1 MNYDLT
7 LMKRWYCISA
17 LCLLAVAAMAGD
29 LKWQTHFS
37 YNNVE
42 QIALYSDE
50 VYALA
55 NGKIFSVNQATE
67 QLTMYNNQS
76 GLHGTEIAQVV
87 ADSARNQLLII
98 YLDGK
103 VDVLYNGTM
112 HYVSDLYS
120 KKMTSS
126 KRCNNVTI
134 AGDLA
139 YLSMDFG
146 ILTFDLNR
154 HEFPNTFYIGAEAS
168 EVIVQ
173 DVLLSGDSIH
183 AKTAAGVYS
192 ASLADN
198 IVDFRYWKLT
208 NAKHLTFDTKKG
220 KEYVDKWGGV
230 WKAAGEKGVTC
241 KFVTGVEHNYL
252 PQGPIVNTPYSMC
265 CNAGRL
271 YVVPGGRWFNQDLK
285 QGHVMIYDND
295 DWVNITNSYIQGK
308 TGKKALD
315 FVSVAVDPNDSE
327 HFYVASYG
335 TGLYEFYSDT
345 LVNRYT
351 PHNSILGS
359 AAPTSPDTYTRV
371 DNLAFDAD
379 GRLWCVVAGGIDTSL
394 VAFMPNNTQ
403 RGVNLYTEIGKFSL
417 NTPGGLV
424 IDRMQPNRKWLLAC
438 RKDPALALLDDAG
451 TPFDMSDDV
460 SKVQSQFYDQ
470 DAQVIAPEF
479 FYTMAQAPN
488 GDIWVGS
495 SVGPIILPH
504 ETDFIET
511 TSCERMRITMPDG
524 SNFLDLERVNAFEWD
539 DKGYVWIGTQTSGV
553 FVVDAEKQKILS
565 CYTSDNTV
573 MPSNMVMSLAFDDLS
588 KKMYIGTSM
597 GLVSVD
603 LSDDSNT
610 ATDEPIEEE
619 ETYGSMYQWRS
630 HAAFTSMDELVVL
643 GDEVYTRS
651 GQSLFSVEKES
662 GLINYHTRLTG
673 LNGSRIDHIA
683 HNTALNK
690 LLITYQ
696 DGQLDIL
703 DAAGDVQNISD
714 LYLKQMSLSKVVN
727 DICMYQNK
735 AYLAMS
741 FGVLVI
747 DMQKL
752 EIEDTY
758 YIGMNSTEVNVEYI
772 TISNGKIYAASQTG
786 LYVAD
791 LTDNLVDY
799 NFWIKQSLPGSK
811 ALQSMR
817 AHNNKVYLV
826 RNKVLYSLQDNQ
838 WQTFSTEYP
847 VRRLEK
853 TENHLYIMPENVYG
867 VLEMQDDG
875 KVTMTHTYGY
885 VNDVVED
892 GNTLWFATRDDGVV
906 KYANELHSPYF
917 PDGPSSNYSYRL
929 RFFGD
934 KLYMLPGGRWAN
946 QYKRLGEVMM
956 YENGEWNNIKNG
968 TLVENAGMPIYD
980 IMNVA
985 QDPQDANHY
994 FLTTYGTG
1002 VLEMRA
1008 DSLVNLYLPHNSTL
1022 KSAVSSNPENYTRT
1036 DGAIYDEQGNLW
1048 LLNMGITDGNIQIL
1062 SPDGK
1067 WSAFDVVN
1075 SAGPVTLHTAGEIMI
1090 DRRNPQWKWIPL
1102 LRYNTGLILLQDNG
1116 TPSNPSDDKVTYRK
1130 EWMDQK
1136 GHLIAPEQIHSLA
1149 QDHNNT
1155 IWVGTSKGLFIIPS
1169 TVDYATS
1176 NACERIIIPR
1186 NDGTG
1191 LGDYLLDN
1199 EQVNAIAIDGANRIW
1214 IGTAT
1219 SGIYLMGFTEST
1231 LDVDYTLETIAH
1243 FTTENSLLPSDD
1255 ILSIAIQESTGEVF
1269 IGTGSGLVSYMSD
1282 AIEPEDNFS
1291 SLYAY
1296 PNPVYPN
1303 YKGSVVI
1310 KGLMADTEVRIVD
1323 PAGNVVKTLMGNGG
1337 EVVWDITNTQGQR
1350 VASGVYTAL
1359 CNTISGVGH
1368 GAVKILII
1376 N

>member
-1 MNYDLT
+1 M
-7 LMKRWYCISA
+7 
-17 LCLLAVAAMAGD
+17 VFAGEM
-29 LKWQTHFS
+29 KWQTHFA

-42 QIALYSDE
+42 QIALYGDE

-55 NGKIFSVNQATE
+55 NGKIFSINQMTE
-67 QLTMYNNQS
+67 HITLYNNQS
-76 GLHGTEIAQVV
+76 GLYGMEIVQLM
-87 ADSARNQLLII
+87 ADTARNQMLIV
-98 YLDGK
+98 YADGK
-103 VDVLYNGTM
+103 MDVLCKGTM
-112 HYVSDLYS
+112 HYISDLYS

-154 HEFPNTFYIGAEAS
+154 YEFPNTFYIGAEAS
-168 EVIVQ
+168 
-173 DVLLSGDSIH
+173 DVRVLDVVLVGDSIH

-192 ASLADN
+192 ACLKDN
-198 IVDFRYWKLT
+198 IVDFRYW
-208 NAKHLTFDTKKG
+208 HLSKGSHVVFDAKKG
-220 KEYVDKWGGV
+220 KEYVNELGDVWTAVGTQGV
-230 WKAAGEKGVTC
+230 RC
-241 KFVTGVEHNYL
+241 QFVTGIEHTYL
-252 PQGPIVNTPYSMC
+252 PSGPLVNTPYHMTC
-265 CNAGRL
+265 ANGRL
-271 YVVPGGRWFNQDLK
+271 FVVPGGRWVNQEGK
-285 QGHVMIYDND
+285 PGHVMMYDNEE
-295 DWVNITNSYIQGK
+295 WVNITSSYIQGK

-315 FVSVAVDPNDSE
+315 FVHIAIDPKDSE
-327 HFYVASYG
+327 HYFVASYG
-335 TGLYEFYSDT
+335 TGVYEFYNDT
-345 LVNRYT
+345 LVNHYT

-359 AAPTSPDTYTRV
+359 AAPTAPDTYTRV
-371 DNLAFDAD
+371 DNLAFDVD

-394 VAFMPNNTQ
+394 VAFMPDHTQ
-403 RGVNLYTEIGKFSL
+403 RGVNLYVESGKFSL
-417 NTPGGLV
+417 STPGGLV
-424 IDRMQPNRKWLLAC
+424 IDRTQPNRKWLLGC
-438 RKDPALALLDDAG
+438 RMAPALALLDDGG
-451 TPFDMSDDV
+451 TPFDASDDR

-470 DAQVIAPEF
+470 DQNVIVPEF

-495 SVGPIILPH
+495 SIGPLILPH
-504 ETDFIET
+504 DVDFMETNQ
-511 TSCERMRITMPDG
+511 CVRLRITMPDG

-539 DKGYVWIGTQTSGV
+539 DSEYIWIGTQTSGV
-553 FVVDAEKQKILS
+553 YVVDTEKQEIVA
-565 CYTSDNTV
+565 CYTSNNTV
-573 MPSNMVMSLAFDDLS
+573 MPSNTVISLAFDELS
-588 KKMYIGTSM
+588 KKMYVGTAM
-597 GLVSVD
+597 GLVSVE
-603 LSDDSNT
+603 LSGDSET
-610 ATDEPIEEE
+610 ATDGPNKEDI
-619 ETYGSMYQWRS
+619 TYGNMYQWRS
-630 HAAFTSMDELVVL
+630 HAAFTSMDELAVL

-673 LNGSRIDHIA
+673 LNGARIDHIA
-683 HNTALNK
+683 HNTTLNK

-696 DGQLDIL
+696 DGQLDIM

-727 DICMYQNK
+727 DICMYQDK

-741 FGVLVI
+741 FGILVI

-772 TISNGKIYAASQTG
+772 TIHDGKIYAASQTG

-799 NFWIKQSLPGSK
+799 NFWNKQSLPGSK
-811 ALQSMR
+811 ALQGLR
-817 AHNNKVYLV
+817 AHDGKVYLV
-826 RNKVLYSLQDNQ
+826 RNMLLYALQDNQ
-838 WQTFSTEYP
+838 WQTYPTEYP
-847 VRRLEK
+847 IRRLTK
-853 TENHLYIMPENVYG
+853 TEHHLYLMPENVYG
-867 VLEMQDDG
+867 VLEVQDDG
-875 KVTMTHTYGY
+875 KVAMTNTYGY
-885 VNDVVED
+885 VNDVAED

-906 KYANELHSPYF
+906 KYANDLHSPYF

-968 TLVENAGMPIYD
+968 ELVKSAGMPIYD

-985 QDPQDANHY
+985 QDPLDANHY
-994 FLTTYGTG
+994 FLTTFGSG
-1002 VLEMRA
+1002 VIEMRG
-1008 DSLVNLYLPHNSTL
+1008 DSVETIYLPDNSTL
-1022 KSAVSSNPENYTRT
+1022 KSAVPTNPTSYTRT
-1036 DGAIYDEQGNLW
+1036 DGAMYDEQGNLW
-1048 LLNMGITDGNIQIL
+1048 ILNMGITDGNIQIL
-1062 SPDGK
+1062 SPDGRWTAYDLLHK
-1067 WSAFDVVN
+1067 
-1075 SAGPVTLHTAGEIMI
+1075 GLPVTLHTAGEIMV
-1090 DRRNPQWKWIPL
+1090 DQRNPQWKWIPL

-1116 TPSNPSDDKVTYRK
+1116 TPTNPSDDKSVYRQ
-1130 EWMDQK
+1130 EWMDQN
-1136 GHLIAPEQIHSLA
+1136 GHLIAPEQIHCLA
-1149 QDHNNT
+1149 QDQNNT
-1155 IWVGTSKGLFIIPS
+1155 IWVGTSKGLFIIPDK
-1169 TVDYATS
+1169 VDYMAS

-1186 NDGTG
+1186 NDGTN
-1191 LGDYLLDN
+1191 LGDYLLEN
-1199 EQVNAIAIDGANRIW
+1199 EQINAIAVDGANRIW
-1214 IGTAT
+1214 IGTAA
-1219 SGIYLMGFTEST
+1219 SGLYLMGFTEPTADMNST
-1231 LDVDYTLETIAH
+1231 LEMISH
-1243 FTTENSLLPSDD
+1243 FTTENSLLPSND
-1255 ILSIAIQESTGEVF
+1255 ILAIALQESTGEVF

-1282 AIEPEDNFS
+1282 AVEPEEDFS

-1323 PAGNVVKTLMGNGG
+1323 AAGNLVKKLVGNGG
-1337 EVVWDITNTQGQR
+1337 EVVWDMTNAQGQR

-1359 CNTISGVGH
+1359 CNTQSGNGH
-1368 GAVKILII
+1368 GAVKVLIM

>member
-1 MNYDLT
+1 M
-7 LMKRWYCISA
+7 
-17 LCLLAVAAMAGD
+17 VACMVFADEM
-29 LKWQTHFS
+29 KWQTHFA

-42 QIALYSDE
+42 QIALYGDE

-55 NGKIFSVNQATE
+55 NGKIFSINQMTE
-67 QLTMYNNQS
+67 HITLYNNQS
-76 GLHGTEIAQVV
+76 GLHGMEIVQLMT
-87 ADSARNQLLII
+87 DTARNQMLIV
-98 YLDGK
+98 YADGK
-103 VDVLYNGTM
+103 IDVLCKGTM
-112 HYVSDLYS
+112 HYISDLYS

-154 HEFPNTFYIGAEAS
+154 YEFPNTFYIGAEAS
-168 EVIVQ
+168 
-173 DVLLSGDSIH
+173 DVRVLDVVLVGDSIH
-183 AKTAAGVYS
+183 AKTAEGVYS
-192 ASLADN
+192 ACLADN
-198 IVDFRYWKLT
+198 IVDFRYW
-208 NAKHLTFDTKKG
+208 HLSKGSHVVFDAKKG
-220 KEYVDKWGGV
+220 KEYVNKLGDV
-230 WKAAGEKGVTC
+230 WKAVGDQGVRC
-241 KFVTGVEHNYL
+241 QFATGIEHSYL
-252 PQGPIVNTPYSMC
+252 PSGPLVNTPYHMTC
-265 CNAGRL
+265 ANGRL
-271 YVVPGGRWFNQDLK
+271 FVVPGGRWVNQEGK
-285 QGHVMIYDND
+285 PGHVMMYDND
-295 DWVNITNSYIQGK
+295 EWVNITSSYIQGK

-315 FVSVAVDPNDSE
+315 FVHIAVDPKDSE
-327 HFYVASYG
+327 HYFVASYG
-335 TGLYEFYSDT
+335 TGLYEFYNDT

-359 AAPTSPDTYTRV
+359 AAPTAPETYTRV

-394 VAFMPNNTQ
+394 VAFMPDNTQ
-403 RGVNLYTEIGKFSL
+403 RGVNLYTESGKFSL
-417 NTPGGLV
+417 STPGGLV
-424 IDRMQPNRKWLLAC
+424 IDNKHPNRKWLLAC
-438 RKDPALALLDDAG
+438 RMDPAVALLDDGG
-451 TPFDMSDDV
+451 TPFDASDDR

-470 DAQVIAPEF
+470 DQNVIVPEF

-495 SVGPIILPH
+495 SIGPLILPH
-504 ETDFIET
+504 DVDFMETNQ
-511 TSCERMRITMPDG
+511 CVRLRITMPDG

-539 DKGYVWIGTQTSGV
+539 DSEYIWIGTQTSGV
-553 FVVDAEKQKILS
+553 YVVDTEKQEIVA
-565 CYTSDNTV
+565 CYTSNNTV
-573 MPSNMVMSLAFDDLS
+573 MPSNTVISLAFDELS
-588 KKMYIGTSM
+588 KKMYVGTSM
-597 GLVSVD
+597 GLVSVE
-603 LSDDSNT
+603 LSGDSET
-610 ATDEPIEEE
+610 ATDGPNKEDI
-619 ETYGSMYQWRS
+619 TYGNMYQWRS
-630 HAAFTSMDELVVL
+630 HAAFTSMDELAVL

-673 LNGSRIDHIA
+673 LNGARIDHIA
-683 HNTALNK
+683 HNTTLNK

-696 DGQLDIL
+696 DGQLDIM

-727 DICMYQNK
+727 DICMYQDK

-741 FGVLVI
+741 FGILVV

-772 TISNGKIYAASQTG
+772 TIHDGKIYAVSQTG

-799 NFWIKQSLPGSK
+799 NFWNKQSLPGSK
-811 ALQSMR
+811 ALQGLR
-817 AHNNKVYLV
+817 AHNGKVYLV
-826 RNKVLYSLQDNQ
+826 RNMLLYALQDNQ
-838 WQTFSTEYP
+838 WQSCPTEYP
-847 VRRLEK
+847 IRRLTK
-853 TENHLYIMPENVYG
+853 TEHHLYLMPENVYG
-867 VLEMQDDG
+867 VLEVQDDG
-875 KVTMTHTYGY
+875 KVAMTHTYGY
-885 VNDVVED
+885 VNDVAED

-906 KYANELHSPYF
+906 KYANDLHSPYF

-968 TLVENAGMPIYD
+968 TLVESAGMPIYD

-985 QDPQDANHY
+985 QDPLDANHY
-994 FLTTYGTG
+994 FLTTFGSG
-1002 VLEMRA
+1002 VIEMRG
-1008 DSLVNLYLPHNSTL
+1008 DSVETIYLPDNSTL
-1022 KSAVSSNPENYTRT
+1022 KSAVPTNPTSYTRT
-1036 DGAIYDEQGNLW
+1036 DGAMYDEQGNLW
-1048 LLNMGITDGNIQIL
+1048 MLNMGITDGNIQIL
-1062 SPDGK
+1062 SPDGRWTAYDLLYK
-1067 WSAFDVVN
+1067 
-1075 SAGPVTLHTAGEIMI
+1075 GLPVTLHTAGEIMV
-1090 DRRNPQWKWIPL
+1090 DRRNSQWKWIPL
-1102 LRYNTGLILLQDNG
+1102 LRYNTGLILMQDNG
-1116 TPSNPSDDKVTYRK
+1116 TPTNPSDDKSVYRQ
-1130 EWMDQK
+1130 EWMDQN
-1136 GHLIAPEQIHSLA
+1136 GHLIAPEQIHCLA
-1149 QDHNNT
+1149 QDQNNT
-1155 IWVGTSKGLFIIPS
+1155 IWVGTSKGLFIIPDK
-1169 TVDYATS
+1169 VDYMAS

-1186 NDGTG
+1186 NDGTN
-1191 LGDYLLDN
+1191 LGDYLLEN
-1199 EQVNAIAIDGANRIW
+1199 EQINAIAIDGANRIW
-1214 IGTAT
+1214 IGTAA
-1219 SGIYLMGFTEST
+1219 SGLYLMGFTEPTADMNST
-1231 LDVDYTLETIAH
+1231 LEMISH
-1243 FTTENSLLPSDD
+1243 FTTENSLLPSND
-1255 ILSIAIQESTGEVF
+1255 ILAIALQESTGEVF

-1282 AIEPEDNFS
+1282 AVEPEEDFS

-1323 PAGNVVKTLMGNGG
+1323 AAGNLVKKLVGNGG
-1337 EVVWDITNTQGQR
+1337 EVVWDMTNAQGQR

-1359 CNTISGVGH
+1359 CNTQSGNGH
-1368 GAVKILII
+1368 GAVKVLIM

>member
-1 MNYDLT
+1 M
-7 LMKRWYCISA
+7 
-17 LCLLAVAAMAGD
+17 VACMVFAGEM
-29 LKWQTHFS
+29 KWQTHFA

-42 QIALYSDE
+42 QIALYGDE

-55 NGKIFSVNQATE
+55 NGKIFSINQMTE
-67 QLTMYNNQS
+67 HITLYNNQS
-76 GLHGTEIAQVV
+76 GLHGMEIVQLMT
-87 ADSARNQLLII
+87 DTARNQMLIV
-98 YLDGK
+98 YADGK
-103 VDVLYNGTM
+103 IDVLCKGTM
-112 HYVSDLYS
+112 HYISDLYS

-154 HEFPNTFYIGAEAS
+154 YEFPNTFYIGAEAS
-168 EVIVQ
+168 
-173 DVLLSGDSIH
+173 DVRVLDVVLMGDSIH

-192 ASLADN
+192 ACLADN
-198 IVDFRYWKLT
+198 IVDFRYW
-208 NAKHLTFDTKKG
+208 HLSKGSHVVFDAKKG
-220 KEYVDKWGGV
+220 KEYVNKLGDV
-230 WKAAGEKGVTC
+230 WKAVGDQGVRC
-241 KFVTGVEHNYL
+241 QFATGIEHSYL
-252 PQGPIVNTPYSMC
+252 PSGPLVNTPYHMTC
-265 CNAGRL
+265 ANGRL
-271 YVVPGGRWFNQDLK
+271 FVVPGGRWVNQEGK
-285 QGHVMIYDND
+285 PGHVMMYDND
-295 DWVNITNSYIQGK
+295 EWVNITSSYIQGK

-315 FVSVAVDPNDSE
+315 FVHIAIDPKDSE
-327 HFYVASYG
+327 HYFVASYG
-335 TGLYEFYSDT
+335 TGLYEFYNDT

-359 AAPTSPDTYTRV
+359 AAPTAPETYTRV

-394 VAFMPNNTQ
+394 VAFMPDNTQ
-403 RGVNLYTEIGKFSL
+403 RGVNLYTESGKFSL
-417 NTPGGLV
+417 STPGGLV
-424 IDRMQPNRKWLLAC
+424 IDNKHPNRKWLLGC
-438 RKDPALALLDDAG
+438 RMDPALALLDDGG
-451 TPFDMSDDV
+451 TPFDASDDR
-460 SKVQSQFYDQ
+460 SKVQSQLYDQ
-470 DAQVIAPEF
+470 DQNVIVPEF

-495 SVGPIILPH
+495 SIGPLILPH
-504 ETDFIET
+504 DVDFMETNQ
-511 TSCERMRITMPDG
+511 CVRLRITMPDG

-539 DKGYVWIGTQTSGV
+539 DSEYIWIGTQTSGV
-553 FVVDAEKQKILS
+553 YVVDTEKQEIVA
-565 CYTSDNTV
+565 CYTSNNTV
-573 MPSNMVMSLAFDDLS
+573 MPSNTVISLAFDELS
-588 KKMYIGTSM
+588 KKMYVGTSM
-597 GLVSVD
+597 GLVSVE
-603 LSDDSNT
+603 LSGDSET
-610 ATDEPIEEE
+610 ATDGPNKEDI
-619 ETYGSMYQWRS
+619 TYGNMYQWRS
-630 HAAFTSMDELVVL
+630 HAAFTSMDELAVL

-673 LNGSRIDHIA
+673 LNGARIDHIA
-683 HNTALNK
+683 HNTTLNK

-696 DGQLDIL
+696 DGQLDIM

-727 DICMYQNK
+727 DICMYQDK

-741 FGVLVI
+741 FGILVV

-772 TISNGKIYAASQTG
+772 TIHDGKIYAVSQTG

-799 NFWIKQSLPGSK
+799 NFWNKQSLPGSK
-811 ALQSMR
+811 ALQGLR
-817 AHNNKVYLV
+817 AHNGKVYLV
-826 RNKVLYSLQDNQ
+826 RNMLLYALQDNQ
-838 WQTFSTEYP
+838 WQSCPTEYP
-847 VRRLEK
+847 IRRLTK
-853 TENHLYIMPENVYG
+853 TEHHLYLMPENVYG
-867 VLEMQDDG
+867 VLEVQDDG
-875 KVTMTHTYGY
+875 KVAMTNTYGY
-885 VNDVVED
+885 VNDVAED

-906 KYANELHSPYF
+906 KYANDLHSPYF

-968 TLVENAGMPIYD
+968 TLVESAGMPIYD

-985 QDPQDANHY
+985 QDPLDANHY
-994 FLTTYGTG
+994 FLTTFGSG
-1002 VLEMRA
+1002 VIEMRG
-1008 DSLVNLYLPHNSTL
+1008 DSVETIYLPDNSTL
-1022 KSAVSSNPENYTRT
+1022 KSAVPTNPTSYTRT
-1036 DGAIYDEQGNLW
+1036 DGAMYDEQGNLW
-1048 LLNMGITDGNIQIL
+1048 MLNMGITDGNIQIL
-1062 SPDGK
+1062 SPDGTWTAYDLLHK
-1067 WSAFDVVN
+1067 
-1075 SAGPVTLHTAGEIMI
+1075 GLPVTLHTAGEIMV

-1102 LRYNTGLILLQDNG
+1102 LRYNTGLVFMQDNG
-1116 TPSNPSDDKVTYRK
+1116 TPTNPSDDKSVYRQ
-1130 EWMDQK
+1130 EWMDQN
-1136 GHLIAPEQIHSLA
+1136 GHLIAPEQIHCLA
-1149 QDHNNT
+1149 QDQNNT
-1155 IWVGTSKGLFIIPS
+1155 IWVGTSKGLFIIPDK
-1169 TVDYATS
+1169 VDYMAS

-1186 NDGTG
+1186 NDGTN
-1191 LGDYLLDN
+1191 LGDYLLEN
-1199 EQVNAIAIDGANRIW
+1199 EQINAIAIDGANRIW
-1214 IGTAT
+1214 IGTAA
-1219 SGIYLMGFTEST
+1219 SGLYLMGFTEPTADMNST
-1231 LDVDYTLETIAH
+1231 LEMISH
-1243 FTTENSLLPSDD
+1243 FTTENSLLPSND
-1255 ILSIAIQESTGEVF
+1255 ILAIALQESTGEVF

-1282 AIEPEDNFS
+1282 AVEPEEDFS

-1323 PAGNVVKTLMGNGG
+1323 AAGNLVKKLVGNGG
-1337 EVVWDITNTQGQR
+1337 EVVWDMTNAQGQR

-1359 CNTISGVGH
+1359 CNTQSGNGH
-1368 GAVKILII
+1368 GAVKVLIM

>member
-1 MNYDLT
+1 M
-7 LMKRWYCISA
+7 
-17 LCLLAVAAMAGD
+17 VACMVFAGEM
-29 LKWQTHFS
+29 KWQTHFA

-42 QIALYSDE
+42 QIALYGDE

-55 NGKIFSVNQATE
+55 NGKIFSINQMTE
-67 QLTMYNNQS
+67 HVTLYNNQS
-76 GLHGTEIAQVV
+76 GLHGMEIVQLM
-87 ADSARNQLLII
+87 ADTARNQMLIV
-98 YLDGK
+98 YADGK
-103 VDVLYNGTM
+103 IDVLCKGTM
-112 HYVSDLYS
+112 YYISDLYS

-154 HEFPNTFYIGAEAS
+154 YEFPNTFYIGAEAS
-168 EVIVQ
+168 
-173 DVLLSGDSIH
+173 DVRVLDVVLMGDSIH

-192 ASLADN
+192 ACLADN
-198 IVDFRYWKLT
+198 IVDFRYW
-208 NAKHLTFDTKKG
+208 HLSKGTHVVFDTKKG
-220 KEYVDKWGGV
+220 KEYVNKLGDVWTAVGTQGV
-230 WKAAGEKGVTC
+230 RCQFA
-241 KFVTGVEHNYL
+241 TGIEHSYL
-252 PQGPIVNTPYSMC
+252 PSGPLVNTPYHMTC
-265 CNAGRL
+265 ANGRL
-271 YVVPGGRWFNQDLK
+271 FVVPGGRWVNQEGK
-285 QGHVMIYDND
+285 PGHVMMYDND
-295 DWVNITNSYIQGK
+295 EWTNITSSYIQGK

-315 FVSVAVDPNDSE
+315 FVHTAVDPKDSE
-327 HFYVASYG
+327 HYFVASYG
-335 TGLYEFYSDT
+335 TGLYEFYNDT

-359 AAPTSPDTYTRV
+359 AAPTAPDTYTRV

-403 RGVNLYTEIGKFSL
+403 RGVNLYTESGKFSL
-417 NTPGGLV
+417 STPGGLV
-424 IDRMQPNRKWLLAC
+424 IDRTQPNRKWLLGC
-438 RKDPALALLDDAG
+438 RMDPALALLDDGG
-451 TPFDMSDDV
+451 TPFDMSDDR

-470 DAQVIAPEF
+470 DQNVIVPEF

-495 SVGPIILPH
+495 SIGPLILPH
-504 ETDFIET
+504 DVDFMETNQ
-511 TSCERMRITMPDG
+511 CVRLRITMPDG

-539 DKGYVWIGTQTSGV
+539 DSEYIWIGTQTSGV
-553 FVVDAEKQKILS
+553 YVVDTEKQEIVA
-565 CYTSDNTV
+565 CYTSNNTV
-573 MPSNMVMSLAFDDLS
+573 MPSNTVISLAFDELS
-588 KKMYIGTSM
+588 KKMYVGTAM
-597 GLVSVD
+597 GLVSVE
-603 LSDDSNT
+603 LSGDSET
-610 ATDEPIEEE
+610 ATDGPNKEEI
-619 ETYGSMYQWRS
+619 TYGNMYQWRS
-630 HAAFTSMDELVVL
+630 HAAFTSMDELAVL

-673 LNGSRIDHIA
+673 LNGARIDHIA
-683 HNTALNK
+683 HNTTLNK

-696 DGQLDIL
+696 DGQLDVM

-727 DICMYQNK
+727 DICMYQDK

-741 FGVLVI
+741 FGILVI

-772 TISNGKIYAASQTG
+772 TIHDGKIYAASQTG

-799 NFWIKQSLPGSK
+799 NFWNKQSLPGSK
-811 ALQSMR
+811 ALQGLR
-817 AHNNKVYLV
+817 AHNGTVYLL
-826 RNKVLYSLQDNQ
+826 RNMLLYALQDNQ
-838 WQTFSTEYP
+838 WQTCPTEYP
-847 VRRLEK
+847 IRRLTK
-853 TENHLYIMPENVYG
+853 TEHHLYLMPENVYG
-867 VLEMQDDG
+867 VLEVQDDG
-875 KVTMTHTYGY
+875 KVAMTNTYGY
-885 VNDVVED
+885 VNDVAED

-906 KYANELHSPYF
+906 KYANDLHSPYF

-968 TLVENAGMPIYD
+968 TLVESAGMPIYD

-985 QDPQDANHY
+985 QDPLDANHY
-994 FLTTYGTG
+994 FLTTFGSG
-1002 VLEMRA
+1002 VIEMRG
-1008 DSLVNLYLPHNSTL
+1008 DSVETIYLPDNSTL
-1022 KSAVSSNPENYTRT
+1022 KSAVPTNPTSYTRT
-1036 DGAIYDEQGNLW
+1036 DGAMYDEQGNLW
-1048 LLNMGITDGNIQIL
+1048 ILNMGITDGNIQIL
-1062 SPDGK
+1062 SPDGRWTAYDLLYK
-1067 WSAFDVVN
+1067 
-1075 SAGPVTLHTAGEIMI
+1075 GLPVTLHTAGEMMV
-1090 DRRNPQWKWIPL
+1090 DQRNPQWKWIPL

-1116 TPSNPSDDKVTYRK
+1116 TPTNPSDDKSVYRQ
-1130 EWMDQK
+1130 EWMDQN
-1136 GHLIAPEQIHSLA
+1136 GHLIAPEQIHCLA
-1149 QDHNNT
+1149 QDQNNT
-1155 IWVGTSKGLFIIPS
+1155 IWVGTSKGLFIIPDK
-1169 TVDYATS
+1169 VDYMVS

-1186 NDGTG
+1186 NDGTN
-1191 LGDYLLDN
+1191 LGDYLLEN
-1199 EQVNAIAIDGANRIW
+1199 EQINAIAIDGANRIW
-1214 IGTAT
+1214 IGTAA
-1219 SGIYLMGFTEST
+1219 SGLYLMGFTEPTADMNST
-1231 LDVDYTLETIAH
+1231 LEMISH
-1243 FTTENSLLPSDD
+1243 FTTENSLLPSND
-1255 ILSIAIQESTGEVF
+1255 ILAIALQESTGEVF

-1282 AIEPEDNFS
+1282 AVEPEEDFS

-1323 PAGNVVKTLMGNGG
+1323 AAGNLVKKLMGNGG
-1337 EVVWDITNTQGQR
+1337 EVVWDMTNAQGQR

-1359 CNTISGVGH
+1359 CNTQSGNGH
-1368 GAVKILII
+1368 GAVKVLIM

>member
-1 MNYDLT
+1 M
-7 LMKRWYCISA
+7 
-17 LCLLAVAAMAGD
+17 VFAGEM
-29 LKWQTHFS
+29 KWQTHFA

-42 QIALYSDE
+42 QIALYGDE

-55 NGKIFSVNQATE
+55 NGKIFSINQMTE
-67 QLTMYNNQS
+67 HITLYNNQS
-76 GLHGTEIAQVV
+76 GLHGMEIVQLMT
-87 ADSARNQLLII
+87 DTARNQMLIV
-98 YLDGK
+98 YADGK
-103 VDVLYNGTM
+103 IDVLCKGTM
-112 HYVSDLYS
+112 HYISDLYS

-154 HEFPNTFYIGAEAS
+154 YEFPNTFYIGTEAS
-168 EVIVQ
+168 
-173 DVLLSGDSIH
+173 DVRVLDVVLMGDSIH

-192 ASLADN
+192 ACLKDN
-198 IVDFRYWKLT
+198 IVDFRYW
-208 NAKHLTFDTKKG
+208 HLSKGSHVVFDTNKG
-220 KEYVDKWGGV
+220 KEYVNKLGDVWTAVGTQGV
-230 WKAAGEKGVTC
+230 RC
-241 KFVTGVEHNYL
+241 QFVTGIEHTYL
-252 PQGPIVNTPYSMC
+252 PSGPLVNTPYHMTC
-265 CNAGRL
+265 ANGRL
-271 YVVPGGRWFNQDLK
+271 FVVPGGRWVNQEGK
-285 QGHVMIYDND
+285 PGHVMMYDND
-295 DWVNITNSYIQGK
+295 EWTNITSSYIQAK

-315 FVSVAVDPNDSE
+315 FVHIAVDPKDSE
-327 HFYVASYG
+327 HYFVASYG
-335 TGLYEFYSDT
+335 TGLYEFYNDT

-359 AAPTSPDTYTRV
+359 AAPTAPDTYTRV

-394 VAFMPNNTQ
+394 VAFMPDHTQ
-403 RGVNLYTEIGKFSL
+403 RGVNLYVESGKFSL
-417 NTPGGLV
+417 STPGGLV
-424 IDRMQPNRKWLLAC
+424 IDRTQPNRKWLLGC
-438 RKDPALALLDDAG
+438 RMDPALALLDDGG
-451 TPFDMSDDV
+451 TPFDMSDDR
-460 SKVQSQFYDQ
+460 SKVQSQLYDQ
-470 DAQVIAPEF
+470 DQNVIVPEF

-495 SVGPIILPH
+495 SIGPLILPH
-504 ETDFIET
+504 DVDFMETNQ
-511 TSCERMRITMPDG
+511 CERLRITMPDG

-539 DKGYVWIGTQTSGV
+539 DSEYIWIGTQTSGV
-553 FVVDAEKQKILS
+553 YVVDTEKQEIVA
-565 CYTSDNTV
+565 CYTSNNTV
-573 MPSNMVMSLAFDDLS
+573 MPSNTVISLAFDELS
-588 KKMYIGTSM
+588 KKMYVGTSM
-597 GLVSVD
+597 GLVSVE
-603 LSDDSNT
+603 LSGDSET
-610 ATDEPIEEE
+610 ATDGPNKEDI
-619 ETYGSMYQWRS
+619 TYGNMYQWRS
-630 HAAFTSMDELVVL
+630 HAAFTSMDELAVL

-673 LNGSRIDHIA
+673 LNGARIDHIA
-683 HNTALNK
+683 HNTTLNK

-696 DGQLDIL
+696 DGQLDIM

-727 DICMYQNK
+727 DICMYQDK

-741 FGVLVI
+741 FGILVI

-772 TISNGKIYAASQTG
+772 TIHDGKIYAVSQTG

-799 NFWIKQSLPGSK
+799 NFWNKQSLPGSK
-811 ALQSMR
+811 ALQGLR
-817 AHNNKVYLV
+817 AHDGKVYLV
-826 RNKVLYSLQDNQ
+826 RNMLLYALQDNQ
-838 WQTFSTEYP
+838 WQSCPTEYP
-847 VRRLEK
+847 IRRLTK
-853 TENHLYIMPENVYG
+853 TEHHLYLMPENVYG
-867 VLEMQDDG
+867 VLEVQDDG
-875 KVTMTHTYGY
+875 KVAMTHTYGY
-885 VNDVVED
+885 VNDVAED

-906 KYANELHSPYF
+906 KYANDLHSPYF

-968 TLVENAGMPIYD
+968 TLVESAGMPIYD

-994 FLTTYGTG
+994 FLTTFGSG
-1002 VLEMRA
+1002 VIEMRG
-1008 DSLVNLYLPHNSTL
+1008 DSVETIYLPDNSTL
-1022 KSAVSSNPENYTRT
+1022 KSAVPTDPTSYTRT
-1036 DGAIYDEQGNLW
+1036 DGAMYDEQGNLW
-1048 LLNMGITDGNIQIL
+1048 MLNMGITDGNIQIL
-1062 SPDGK
+1062 SPDGTWTAYDLLHK
-1067 WSAFDVVN
+1067 
-1075 SAGPVTLHTAGEIMI
+1075 GLPVTLHTAGEIMV

-1102 LRYNTGLILLQDNG
+1102 LRYNTGLVFMQDNG
-1116 TPSNPSDDKVTYRK
+1116 TPTNPSDDKSVYRQ
-1130 EWMDQK
+1130 EWMDQN
-1136 GHLIAPEQIHSLA
+1136 GHLIAPEQIHCLA
-1149 QDHNNT
+1149 QDQNNT
-1155 IWVGTSKGLFIIPS
+1155 IWVGTSKGLFIIPDK
-1169 TVDYATS
+1169 VDYMAS

-1186 NDGTG
+1186 NDGTN
-1191 LGDYLLDN
+1191 LGDYLLEN
-1199 EQVNAIAIDGANRIW
+1199 EQINAIAIDGANRIW
-1214 IGTAT
+1214 IGTAA
-1219 SGIYLMGFTEST
+1219 SGLYLMGFTEPTADMNST
-1231 LDVDYTLETIAH
+1231 LEMISH
-1243 FTTENSLLPSDD
+1243 FTTENSLLPSND
-1255 ILSIAIQESTGEVF
+1255 ILAIALQESTGEVF

-1282 AIEPEDNFS
+1282 AVEPEEDFS

-1323 PAGNVVKTLMGNGG
+1323 AAGNLVKKLVGNGG
-1337 EVVWDITNTQGQR
+1337 EVVWDMTNAQGQR

-1359 CNTISGVGH
+1359 CNTQSGNGH
-1368 GAVKILII
+1368 GAVKVLIM

>member
-1 MNYDLT
+1 M
-7 LMKRWYCISA
+7 
-17 LCLLAVAAMAGD
+17 VACMVFAGEM
-29 LKWQTHFS
+29 KWQTHFA

-42 QIALYSDE
+42 QIALYGDE

-55 NGKIFSVNQATE
+55 NGKIFSINQMTE
-67 QLTMYNNQS
+67 HVTLYNNQS
-76 GLHGTEIAQVV
+76 GLHGMEIVQLM
-87 ADSARNQLLII
+87 ADTARNQMLIV
-98 YLDGK
+98 YADGK
-103 VDVLYNGTM
+103 IDVLCKGTM
-112 HYVSDLYS
+112 HYISDLYS

-154 HEFPNTFYIGAEAS
+154 YEFPNTFYIGAEAS
-168 EVIVQ
+168 
-173 DVLLSGDSIH
+173 DVRVLDVVLMGDSIH

-192 ASLADN
+192 ACLADN
-198 IVDFRYWKLT
+198 IVDFRYW
-208 NAKHLTFDTKKG
+208 HLSKGTHVVFDTKKG
-220 KEYVDKWGGV
+220 KEYVNKLGDVWTAVGTQGV
-230 WKAAGEKGVTC
+230 RCQFA
-241 KFVTGVEHNYL
+241 TGIEHSYL
-252 PQGPIVNTPYSMC
+252 PSGPLVNTPYHMTC
-265 CNAGRL
+265 ANGRL
-271 YVVPGGRWFNQDLK
+271 FVVPGGRWVNQEGK
-285 QGHVMIYDND
+285 PGHVMMYDND
-295 DWVNITNSYIQGK
+295 EWVNITSSYIQGK

-315 FVSVAVDPNDSE
+315 FVHTAVDPKDSE
-327 HFYVASYG
+327 HYFVASYG
-335 TGLYEFYSDT
+335 TGLYEFYNDT

-359 AAPTSPDTYTRV
+359 AAPTAPDTYTRV

-403 RGVNLYTEIGKFSL
+403 RGVNLYTESGKFSL
-417 NTPGGLV
+417 STPGGLV
-424 IDRMQPNRKWLLAC
+424 IDRTQPNRKWLLGC
-438 RKDPALALLDDAG
+438 RMDPALALLDDGG
-451 TPFDMSDDV
+451 TPFDMSDDR

-470 DAQVIAPEF
+470 DQNVIVPEF

-495 SVGPIILPH
+495 SIGPLILPH
-504 ETDFIET
+504 DVDFMETNQ
-511 TSCERMRITMPDG
+511 CVRLRITMPDG

-539 DKGYVWIGTQTSGV
+539 DSEYIWIGTQTSGV
-553 FVVDAEKQKILS
+553 YVVDTEKQEIVA
-565 CYTSDNTV
+565 CYTSNNTV
-573 MPSNMVMSLAFDDLS
+573 MPSNTVISLAFDELS
-588 KKMYIGTSM
+588 KKMYVGTAM
-597 GLVSVD
+597 GLVSVE
-603 LSDDSNT
+603 LSGDSET
-610 ATDEPIEEE
+610 ATDGPNKEEI
-619 ETYGSMYQWRS
+619 TYGNMYQWRS
-630 HAAFTSMDELVVL
+630 HAAFTSMDELAVL
-643 GDEVYTRS
+643 GDEVYTCS

-673 LNGSRIDHIA
+673 LNGARIDHIA
-683 HNTALNK
+683 HNTTLNK

-696 DGQLDIL
+696 DGQLDVM

-727 DICMYQNK
+727 DICMYQDK

-741 FGVLVI
+741 FGILVI

-772 TISNGKIYAASQTG
+772 TIHDGKIYAASQTG

-799 NFWIKQSLPGSK
+799 NFWNKQSLPGSK
-811 ALQSMR
+811 ALQGLR
-817 AHNNKVYLV
+817 AHDGKVYLV
-826 RNKVLYSLQDNQ
+826 RNMVLYAFQDNQ
-838 WQTFSTEYP
+838 WQTCPTEYP
-847 VRRLEK
+847 IRRLTK
-853 TENHLYIMPENVYG
+853 TEHHLYLMPENVYG
-867 VLEMQDDG
+867 VLEVQDDG
-875 KVTMTHTYGY
+875 KVAMTNTYGY
-885 VNDVVED
+885 VNDVAED

-906 KYANELHSPYF
+906 KYANDLHSPYF

-968 TLVENAGMPIYD
+968 TLVKSAGMPIYD

-994 FLTTYGTG
+994 FLTTFGSG
-1002 VLEMRA
+1002 VIEMRG
-1008 DSLVNLYLPHNSTL
+1008 DSVETIYLPDNSTL
-1022 KSAVSSNPENYTRT
+1022 KSAVPTNPTSYTRT
-1036 DGAIYDEQGNLW
+1036 DGAMYDEQGNLW
-1048 LLNMGITDGNIQIL
+1048 ILNMGITDGNIQIL
-1062 SPDGK
+1062 SPDGRWTAYDLLYK
-1067 WSAFDVVN
+1067 
-1075 SAGPVTLHTAGEIMI
+1075 GLPVTLHTAGEMMV
-1090 DRRNPQWKWIPL
+1090 DQRNPQWKWIPL

-1116 TPSNPSDDKVTYRK
+1116 TPTNPSDDKSVYRQ
-1130 EWMDQK
+1130 EWMDQN
-1136 GHLIAPEQIHSLA
+1136 GHLIAPEQIHCLA
-1149 QDHNNT
+1149 QDQNNT
-1155 IWVGTSKGLFIIPS
+1155 IWVGTSKGLFIIPDK
-1169 TVDYATS
+1169 VDYMAS

-1186 NDGTG
+1186 NDGTN
-1191 LGDYLLDN
+1191 LGDYLLEN
-1199 EQVNAIAIDGANRIW
+1199 EQINAIAIDGANRIW
-1214 IGTAT
+1214 IGTAA
-1219 SGIYLMGFTEST
+1219 SGLYLMGFTEPTADMNST
-1231 LDVDYTLETIAH
+1231 LEMISH
-1243 FTTENSLLPSDD
+1243 FTTENSLLPSND
-1255 ILSIAIQESTGEVF
+1255 ILAIALQESTGEVF

-1282 AIEPEDNFS
+1282 AVEPEEDFS

-1323 PAGNVVKTLMGNGG
+1323 AAGNLVKKLVGNGG
-1337 EVVWDITNTQGQR
+1337 EVVWDMTNAQGQR

-1359 CNTISGVGH
+1359 CNTQSGNGH
-1368 GAVKILII
+1368 GAVKVLIM

>member
-1 MNYDLT
+1 M
-7 LMKRWYCISA
+7 
-17 LCLLAVAAMAGD
+17 VACMVFAGEM
-29 LKWQTHFS
+29 KWQTHFA

-42 QIALYSDE
+42 QIALYGDE

-55 NGKIFSVNQATE
+55 NGKMFSVNQMTE
-67 QLTMYNNQS
+67 HITLYNNQS
-76 GLHGTEIAQVV
+76 GLHGMEIVQLM
-87 ADSARNQLLII
+87 ADTARNQMLIV
-98 YLDGK
+98 YADGK
-103 VDVLYNGTM
+103 IDVLCKGSM
-112 HYVSDLYS
+112 HYISDLYS

-154 HEFPNTFYIGAEAS
+154 YEFPNTFYIGAEAS
-168 EVIVQ
+168 
-173 DVLLSGDSIH
+173 DVRVLDVVLMGDSIH

-192 ASLADN
+192 ACLADN
-198 IVDFRYWKLT
+198 IVDFRYW
-208 NAKHLTFDTKKG
+208 HLSKGTHVVFDTKKG
-220 KEYVDKWGGV
+220 KEYVNKLGDVWTAVGTQGV
-230 WKAAGEKGVTC
+230 RC
-241 KFVTGVEHNYL
+241 QFVTGIEHTYL
-252 PQGPIVNTPYSMC
+252 PSGPLVNTPYHMTC
-265 CNAGRL
+265 ANGRL
-271 YVVPGGRWFNQDLK
+271 FVVPGGRWVNQEGK
-285 QGHVMIYDND
+285 PGHVMMYDND
-295 DWVNITNSYIQGK
+295 EWVNITSSYIQGK

-315 FVSVAVDPNDSE
+315 FVHIAVDSKDSE
-327 HFYVASYG
+327 HYFVASYG
-335 TGLYEFYSDT
+335 TGLYEFYNDT

-359 AAPTSPDTYTRV
+359 AAPTAPDTYTRV

-403 RGVNLYTEIGKFSL
+403 RGVNLYTESGKFSL
-417 NTPGGLV
+417 STPGGLV
-424 IDRMQPNRKWLLAC
+424 IDRTQPNRKWLLGC
-438 RKDPALALLDDAG
+438 RMDPTLALLDDGG
-451 TPFDMSDDV
+451 TPFDASDDR

-470 DAQVIAPEF
+470 DQNVIVPEF

-495 SVGPIILPH
+495 SIGPLILPH
-504 ETDFIET
+504 DVDFMETNQ
-511 TSCERMRITMPDG
+511 CVRLRITMPDG

-539 DKGYVWIGTQTSGV
+539 DSEYIWIGTQTSGV
-553 FVVDAEKQKILS
+553 YVVDTEKQEIVA
-565 CYTSDNTV
+565 CYTSNNTV
-573 MPSNMVMSLAFDDLS
+573 MPSNTVISLAFDELS
-588 KKMYIGTSM
+588 KKMYVGTAM
-597 GLVSVD
+597 GLVSVE
-603 LSDDSNT
+603 LSGDSET
-610 ATDEPIEEE
+610 ATDGPNKEEI
-619 ETYGSMYQWRS
+619 TYGNMYQWRS
-630 HAAFTSMDELVVL
+630 HAAFTSMDELAVL

-651 GQSLFSVEKES
+651 GLSLFSVEKES

-673 LNGSRIDHIA
+673 LNGARIDHIA
-683 HNTALNK
+683 HNTTLNK

-696 DGQLDIL
+696 DGQLDVM

-727 DICMYQNK
+727 DICMYQDK

-741 FGVLVI
+741 FGILVI

-772 TISNGKIYAASQTG
+772 TIHDGKIYAASQTG

-799 NFWIKQSLPGSK
+799 NFWNKQSLPGSK
-811 ALQSMR
+811 ALQGLR
-817 AHNNKVYLV
+817 AHNGTVYLL
-826 RNKVLYSLQDNQ
+826 RNKVLYAFQDNQ
-838 WQTFSTEYP
+838 WQTCPTEYP
-847 VRRLEK
+847 IRRLTK
-853 TENHLYIMPENVYG
+853 TEHHLYLMPENVYG
-867 VLEMQDDG
+867 VLEVQDDG
-875 KVTMTHTYGY
+875 KVAMTNTYGY
-885 VNDVVED
+885 VNDVAED

-906 KYANELHSPYF
+906 KYANDLHSPYF

-968 TLVENAGMPIYD
+968 TLVESAGMPIYD

-994 FLTTYGTG
+994 FLTTFGSG
-1002 VLEMRA
+1002 VIEMRG
-1008 DSLVNLYLPHNSTL
+1008 DSVETIYLPDNSTL
-1022 KSAVSSNPENYTRT
+1022 KSAVPTDPTSYTRT
-1036 DGAIYDEQGNLW
+1036 DGAMYDEQGNLW
-1048 LLNMGITDGNIQIL
+1048 ILNMGITDGNIQIL
-1062 SPDGK
+1062 SPDGSWTAYDLLYK
-1067 WSAFDVVN
+1067 
-1075 SAGPVTLHTAGEIMI
+1075 GLPVTLHTAGEMMV
-1090 DRRNPQWKWIPL
+1090 DQRNPQWKWIPL

-1116 TPSNPSDDKVTYRK
+1116 TPTNPSDDKSVYRQ
-1130 EWMDQK
+1130 EWMDQN
-1136 GHLIAPEQIHSLA
+1136 GHLIAPEQIHCLA
-1149 QDHNNT
+1149 QDQNNT
-1155 IWVGTSKGLFIIPS
+1155 IWVGTSKGLFIIPDK
-1169 TVDYATS
+1169 VDYMVS

-1186 NDGTG
+1186 NDGTN
-1191 LGDYLLDN
+1191 LGDYLLEN
-1199 EQVNAIAIDGANRIW
+1199 EQINAIAIDGANRIW
-1214 IGTAT
+1214 IGTAA
-1219 SGIYLMGFTEST
+1219 SGLYLMGFTEPTADMNST
-1231 LDVDYTLETIAH
+1231 LEMISH
-1243 FTTENSLLPSDD
+1243 FTTENSLLPSND
-1255 ILSIAIQESTGEVF
+1255 ILAIALQESTGEVF

-1282 AIEPEDNFS
+1282 AVEPEEDFS

-1323 PAGNVVKTLMGNGG
+1323 AAGNLVKKLVGNGG
-1337 EVVWDITNTQGQR
+1337 EVVWDMTNAQGQR

-1359 CNTISGVGH
+1359 CNTQSGNGH
-1368 GAVKILII
+1368 GAVKVLIM

>member
-1 MNYDLT
+1 M
-7 LMKRWYCISA
+7 
-17 LCLLAVAAMAGD
+17 VACMVFAGEM
-29 LKWQTHFS
+29 KWQTHFA

-42 QIALYSDE
+42 QIALYGDE

-55 NGKIFSVNQATE
+55 NGKIFSINQMTE
-67 QLTMYNNQS
+67 HITLYNNQS
-76 GLHGTEIAQVV
+76 GLHGMEIVQLMT
-87 ADSARNQLLII
+87 DTARNQMLIV
-98 YLDGK
+98 YADGK
-103 VDVLYNGTM
+103 MDVLCKGTM
-112 HYVSDLYS
+112 HYISDLYS

-154 HEFPNTFYIGAEAS
+154 YEFPNTFYIGAEAS
-168 EVIVQ
+168 
-173 DVLLSGDSIH
+173 DVRVLDVVLMGDSIH

-192 ASLADN
+192 ACLADN
-198 IVDFRYWKLT
+198 IVDFRYW
-208 NAKHLTFDTKKG
+208 HLSKGAHVRFDTKKG
-220 KEYVDKWGGV
+220 KEYVNKLGDVWTAVGTQGV
-230 WKAAGEKGVTC
+230 RC
-241 KFVTGVEHNYL
+241 QFVTGIEHTYL
-252 PQGPIVNTPYSMC
+252 PSGPLVNTPYHMTC
-265 CNAGRL
+265 ANGRL
-271 YVVPGGRWFNQDLK
+271 FVVPGGRWVNQEGK
-285 QGHVMIYDND
+285 PGHVMMYDND
-295 DWVNITNSYIQGK
+295 EWVNITSSYIQGK

-315 FVSVAVDPNDSE
+315 FVHIAIDPKDSE
-327 HFYVASYG
+327 HYFVASYG
-335 TGLYEFYSDT
+335 TGVYEFYNDT

-359 AAPTSPDTYTRV
+359 AAPTAPDTYTRV

-403 RGVNLYTEIGKFSL
+403 RGVNLYTESGKFSL
-417 NTPGGLV
+417 STPGGLV
-424 IDRMQPNRKWLLAC
+424 IDRIQPNRKWLLGC
-438 RKDPALALLDDAG
+438 RMDPALALLDDGG
-451 TPFDMSDDV
+451 TPFDMSDDR

-470 DAQVIAPEF
+470 DQNVIVPEF

-495 SVGPIILPH
+495 SIGPLILPH
-504 ETDFIET
+504 DVDFMETNQ
-511 TSCERMRITMPDG
+511 CVRLRITMPDG

-539 DKGYVWIGTQTSGV
+539 DSEYIWIGTQTSGV
-553 FVVDAEKQKILS
+553 YVVDTEKQEIVA
-565 CYTSDNTV
+565 CYTSNNTV
-573 MPSNMVMSLAFDDLS
+573 MPSNTVISLAFDELS
-588 KKMYIGTSM
+588 KKMYVGTAM
-597 GLVSVD
+597 GLVSVE
-603 LSDDSNT
+603 LSGDSET
-610 ATDEPIEEE
+610 ATDGPNKEDI
-619 ETYGSMYQWRS
+619 TYGNMYQWRS
-630 HAAFTSMDELVVL
+630 HAAFTSMDELAVL

-673 LNGSRIDHIA
+673 LNGARIDHIA
-683 HNTALNK
+683 HNTTLNK

-696 DGQLDIL
+696 DGQLDVM
-703 DAAGDVQNISD
+703 DAVGDVQNISD

-727 DICMYQNK
+727 DICMYQDK

-741 FGVLVI
+741 FGILVV

-772 TISNGKIYAASQTG
+772 TIHDGKIYAASQTG

-799 NFWIKQSLPGSK
+799 NFWNKQSLPGSK
-811 ALQSMR
+811 ALQGLR
-817 AHNNKVYLV
+817 AHDGKVYLV
-826 RNKVLYSLQDNQ
+826 RNMLLYALQDNQ
-838 WQTFSTEYP
+838 WQTCPTEYP
-847 VRRLEK
+847 IRRLTK
-853 TENHLYIMPENVYG
+853 TEHHLYLMPENVYG
-867 VLEMQDDG
+867 VLEVQDNG
-875 KVTMTHTYGY
+875 KVAMTHTYGY
-885 VNDVVED
+885 VNDVAED

-906 KYANELHSPYF
+906 KYANDLHSPYF

-968 TLVENAGMPIYD
+968 TLVESAGMPIYD

-994 FLTTYGTG
+994 FLTTFGSG
-1002 VLEMRA
+1002 VIEMRG
-1008 DSLVNLYLPHNSTL
+1008 DSVETIYLPDNSTL
-1022 KSAVSSNPENYTRT
+1022 KSAVPTNPTSYTRT
-1036 DGAIYDEQGNLW
+1036 DGAMYDEQGNLW
-1048 LLNMGITDGNIQIL
+1048 ILNMGITDGNIQIL
-1062 SPDGK
+1062 SPDGRWTAYDLLYK
-1067 WSAFDVVN
+1067 
-1075 SAGPVTLHTAGEIMI
+1075 GLPVTLHTAGEMMV

-1116 TPSNPSDDKVTYRK
+1116 TPTNPSDDKSVYRQ
-1130 EWMDQK
+1130 EWMDQN
-1136 GHLIAPEQIHSLA
+1136 GHLIAPEQIHCLA
-1149 QDHNNT
+1149 QDQNNT
-1155 IWVGTSKGLFIIPS
+1155 IWVGTSKGLFIIPDK
-1169 TVDYATS
+1169 VDYTVS

-1186 NDGTG
+1186 NDGTN
-1191 LGDYLLDN
+1191 LGDYLLEN
-1199 EQVNAIAIDGANRIW
+1199 EQINAIAIDGANRIW
-1214 IGTAT
+1214 IGTAA
-1219 SGIYLMGFTEST
+1219 SGLYLMGFTEPTADMNST
-1231 LDVDYTLETIAH
+1231 LEMISH
-1243 FTTENSLLPSDD
+1243 FTTENSLLPSND
-1255 ILSIAIQESTGEVF
+1255 ILAIALQESTGEVF

-1282 AIEPEDNFS
+1282 AVEPEEDFS

-1323 PAGNVVKTLMGNGG
+1323 AAGNLVKKLVGNGG
-1337 EVVWDITNTQGQR
+1337 EVVWDMTNAQGQR

-1359 CNTISGVGH
+1359 CNTQSGNGH
-1368 GAVKILII
+1368 GAVKVLIM

>member
-1 MNYDLT
+1 M
-7 LMKRWYCISA
+7 
-17 LCLLAVAAMAGD
+17 VACMVFAGEM
-29 LKWQTHFS
+29 KWQTHFA

-42 QIALYSDE
+42 QIALYGDE

-55 NGKIFSVNQATE
+55 NGKMFSVNQMTE
-67 QLTMYNNQS
+67 HVTLYNNQS
-76 GLHGTEIAQVV
+76 GLHGMEIVQLM
-87 ADSARNQLLII
+87 ADTARNQMLIV
-98 YLDGK
+98 YADGK
-103 VDVLYNGTM
+103 MDVLCKGTM
-112 HYVSDLYS
+112 HYISDLYS

-154 HEFPNTFYIGAEAS
+154 YEFPNTFYIGAEAS
-168 EVIVQ
+168 
-173 DVLLSGDSIH
+173 DVRVLDVVLMGDSIH

-192 ASLADN
+192 ACLADN
-198 IVDFRYWKLT
+198 IVDFRYW
-208 NAKHLTFDTKKG
+208 HLSKGTHVVFDTKKG
-220 KEYVDKWGGV
+220 KEYVNKLGDVWTAVGTQGV
-230 WKAAGEKGVTC
+230 RC
-241 KFVTGVEHNYL
+241 QFVTGIEHTYL
-252 PQGPIVNTPYSMC
+252 PSGPLVNTPYHMTC
-265 CNAGRL
+265 ANGRL
-271 YVVPGGRWFNQDLK
+271 FVVPGGRWVNQEGK
-285 QGHVMIYDND
+285 PGHVMMYDND
-295 DWVNITNSYIQGK
+295 EWVNITSSYIQGK

-315 FVSVAVDPNDSE
+315 FVHTAVDPKDSE
-327 HFYVASYG
+327 HYFVASYG
-335 TGLYEFYSDT
+335 TGLYEFYNDT

-359 AAPTSPDTYTRV
+359 AAPTAPDTYTRV

-403 RGVNLYTEIGKFSL
+403 RGVNLYTESGKFSL
-417 NTPGGLV
+417 STPGGLV
-424 IDRMQPNRKWLLAC
+424 IDRTQPNRKWLLGC
-438 RKDPALALLDDAG
+438 RMDPALALLDDGG
-451 TPFDMSDDV
+451 TPFDMSDDR

-470 DAQVIAPEF
+470 DQNVIVPEF

-495 SVGPIILPH
+495 SIGPLILPH
-504 ETDFIET
+504 DVDFMETNQ
-511 TSCERMRITMPDG
+511 CVRLRITMPDG

-539 DKGYVWIGTQTSGV
+539 DSEYIWIGTQTSGV
-553 FVVDAEKQKILS
+553 YVVDTEKQEIVA
-565 CYTSDNTV
+565 CYTSNNTV
-573 MPSNMVMSLAFDDLS
+573 MPSNTVISLAFDELS
-588 KKMYIGTSM
+588 KKMYVGTAM
-597 GLVSVD
+597 GLVSVE
-603 LSDDSNT
+603 LSGDSET
-610 ATDEPIEEE
+610 ATDGPNKEEI
-619 ETYGSMYQWRS
+619 TYGNMYQWRS
-630 HAAFTSMDELVVL
+630 HAAFTSMDELAVL

-673 LNGSRIDHIA
+673 LNGARIDHIA
-683 HNTALNK
+683 HNTTLNK

-696 DGQLDIL
+696 DGQLDVM

-727 DICMYQNK
+727 DICMYQDK

-741 FGVLVI
+741 FGILVI

-772 TISNGKIYAASQTG
+772 TIHDGKIYAASQTG

-799 NFWIKQSLPGSK
+799 NFWNKQSLPGSK
-811 ALQSMR
+811 ALQGLR
-817 AHNNKVYLV
+817 AHNGTVYLL
-826 RNKVLYSLQDNQ
+826 RNMLLYALQDNQ
-838 WQTFSTEYP
+838 WQTCPTEYP
-847 VRRLEK
+847 IRRLTK
-853 TENHLYIMPENVYG
+853 TEHHLYLMPENVYG
-867 VLEMQDDG
+867 VLEVLDDG
-875 KVTMTHTYGY
+875 KVAMTNTYGY
-885 VNDVVED
+885 VNDVAED

-906 KYANELHSPYF
+906 KYANDLHSPYF

-968 TLVENAGMPIYD
+968 ELVKSAGMPIYD

-994 FLTTYGTG
+994 FLTTFGSG
-1002 VLEMRA
+1002 VIEMRG
-1008 DSLVNLYLPHNSTL
+1008 DSVETIYLPDNSTL
-1022 KSAVSSNPENYTRT
+1022 KSAVPTNPTSYTRT
-1036 DGAIYDEQGNLW
+1036 DGAMYDEQGNLW
-1048 LLNMGITDGNIQIL
+1048 ILNMGITDGNIQIL
-1062 SPDGK
+1062 SPDGSWTAYDLLYK
-1067 WSAFDVVN
+1067 
-1075 SAGPVTLHTAGEIMI
+1075 GLPVTLHTAGEMMV
-1090 DRRNPQWKWIPL
+1090 DQRNPQWKWIPL

-1116 TPSNPSDDKVTYRK
+1116 TPTNPSDDKSVYRQ
-1130 EWMDQK
+1130 EWMDQN
-1136 GHLIAPEQIHSLA
+1136 GHLIAPEQIHCLA
-1149 QDHNNT
+1149 QDQNNT
-1155 IWVGTSKGLFIIPS
+1155 IWVGTSKGLFIIPDK
-1169 TVDYATS
+1169 VDYMAS

-1186 NDGTG
+1186 NDGTN
-1191 LGDYLLDN
+1191 LGDYLLEN
-1199 EQVNAIAIDGANRIW
+1199 EQINAIAIDGANRIW
-1214 IGTAT
+1214 IGTAA
-1219 SGIYLMGFTEST
+1219 SGLYLMGFTEPTADMNST
-1231 LDVDYTLETIAH
+1231 LEMISH
-1243 FTTENSLLPSDD
+1243 FTTENSLLPSND
-1255 ILSIAIQESTGEVF
+1255 ILAIALQESTGEVF

-1282 AIEPEDNFS
+1282 AVEPEEDFS

-1323 PAGNVVKTLMGNGG
+1323 AAGNLVKKLVGNGG
-1337 EVVWDITNTQGQR
+1337 EVVWDMTNAQGQR

-1359 CNTISGVGH
+1359 CNTQSGNGH
-1368 GAVKILII
+1368 GAVKVLIM